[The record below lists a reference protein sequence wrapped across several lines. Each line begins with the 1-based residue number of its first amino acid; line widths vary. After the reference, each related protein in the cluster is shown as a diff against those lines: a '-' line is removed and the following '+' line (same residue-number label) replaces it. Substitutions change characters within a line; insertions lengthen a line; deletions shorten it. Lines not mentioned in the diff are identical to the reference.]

1 MRSHQSITT
10 KTGLLISK
18 HSALFFNYQ
27 TLFSRDEDDDDED
40 GFNDVE
46 EITDDM
52 CEVSHDVSGDH

>member
-1 MRSHQSITT
+1 M
-10 KTGLLISK
+10 
-18 HSALFFNYQ
+18 FFNYQ